1 MNAFER
7 YGSLIVIS
15 GPSGV
20 GKSTLVKRAM
30 AELPDL
36 RFSVSCTT
44 RAPREGEVDGKSY
57 YFLDDAE
64 FTRRL
69 DNGEFLEHAGVFKH
83 RYGTLKSEVLNRI
96 TRGEEVLLDIDVQ
109 GAKQIR
115 AAAESDPVIR
125 NAAVFII
132 IAPPALKTLEER
144 LISRNSETPEQLKLR
159 VDAARNELKNF
170 RIYDY
175 MVINDDLETA
185 ANELINIFK
194 AIRMRTAN
202 IQEELFQ

>member
-1 MNAFER
+1 MKKN
-7 YGSLIVIS
+7 GNLIIIS